1 MNNYRQRDLSI
12 DILKTLVVIPMVIG
26 HFIQLLLFKFGI
38 ANTILVNIASYINLV
53 SFSCFYFAFG
63 YSVSIAY
70 LSKPKHF
77 IRPKL
82 ISNFIKL
89 ICGLYIS
96 SICFVLFIFEKPS
109 FSSIMKMLTI
119 RYVAGY
125 SEFLWAFIFTI
136 PIIYYF
142 KKYLLQAAN
151 WKVLLVSTI
160 ICFSFTAIPYHY
172 IKENIIGIFIGTT
185 NYACFPIIQ
194 YFPCFLTGIYLQH
207 HKKIVNQ
214 LRLDCTSIFYFVF
227 ITLYLISLRDLSN
240 RFPPSL
246 LWIVCSYIP
255 LIFYFKLSTSLE
267 KRIQESIIITWIG
280 RNVFN
285 ILIVSN
291 IILFFANKIIHIVIN

>member
-1 MNNYRQRDLSI
+1 
-12 DILKTLVVIPMVIG
+12 MVIG

-38 ANTILVNIASYINLV
+38 VNNLLVSIASYINLV

-70 LSKPKHF
+70 LPKPKHI

-82 ISNFIKL
+82 ISNFVKL

-96 SICFVLFIFEKPS
+96 SVCFVLFIFEKPS
-109 FSSIMKMLTI
+109 FSSILKMLTI

-136 PIIYYF
+136 PIIYF
-142 KKYLLQAAN
+142 LKKQLLKAAN
-151 WKVLLVSTI
+151 WKVLFVSTI
-160 ICFSFTAIPYHY
+160 ICFSFTALPYHFV
-172 IKENIIGIFIGTT
+172 KENTFGIFIGTT

-194 YFPCFLTGIYLQH
+194 YFPCFLTGIFLQH
-207 HKKIVNQ
+207 HKEIIKL
-214 LRLDCTSIFYFVF
+214 LRLDCTSICYFVF
-227 ITLYLISLRDLSN
+227 ITLYLLCLRDFSK

-255 LIFYFKLSTSLE
+255 IIFYFKLSTFLE
-267 KRIQESIIITWIG
+267 ARIHERLFFTWIG

-285 ILIVSN
+285 IVIISN
-291 IILFFANKIIHIVIN
+291 IFLFVAHKLILIAIS